1 MDIWFNSDL
10 YGIVGVALI
19 WASKVSTNAI
29 SVRLQFVW
37 YKSALALSLSSQGL
51 NDYWSIFRDG
61 INTRVDGYYCPIL
74 IEYWQTN
81 FHLEF
86 RHKWM
91 LVVCVLRRWK
101 FCLEFIYG
109 HIYAIIVIRVI
120 LLWEIL
126 FNSVVPQSTWLSQVI
141 EWLVY
146 NYMLRFFI
154 LD

>member
-29 SVRLQFVW
+29 SGLLQFVW

-51 NDYWSIFRDG
+51 NYYWSIFRDG
-61 INTRVDGYYCPIL
+61 INTSVDGYYCPIL

-91 LVVCVLRRWK
+91 LVVCVLRWWK

-109 HIYAIIVIRVI
+109 HIYAFIVIRVI

-126 FNSVVPQSTWLSQVI
+126 FKSVVPQSTWLSQVI

-146 NYMLRFFI
+146 NYILRFFI